1 MYCLYMKKFKKSTTH
16 LKTFNQLYIFR
27 YQGYYYKSYDTLF
40 INRVQQL
47 RRYDGTYRLAKYALL
62 RIPATVYHVHI
73 ALPHIITLLV
83 ILFFRVGG
91 TNINSLYAF
100 TLLNLK

>member
-1 MYCLYMKKFKKSTTH
+1 MYSGIRAIITNLVTPYS
-16 LKTFNQLYIFR
+16 LKW
-27 YQGYYYKSYDTLF
+27 
-40 INRVQQL
+40 VQQL

-83 ILFFRVGG
+83 ILFFRGGG